1 MVQITPIDDLLG
13 PRSVVWPV
21 AMIAAAVAVAA
32 AVAAWVAQIDSP
44 SSDVRPPQ
52 LQAFFPDARFP
63 NLTLLPPASA
73 LDTKL
78 QVAKALLALRLSDP
92 GWNPSDTDESP
103 ARIEAAVPLPRP
115 RPASVVQSAQAD
127 DRTLLQRLS
136 DVFRPRMTLASMTPQ
151 DTISTLAP
159 DHALLGYNGVTAV
172 YDISAKA
179 VFLPNGL
186 RLEAHSGFGNTKDD
200 PRHVSERDV
209 GATPPAVYDL
219 KPRHQPFHG
228 VQALRMIPVK
238 GSTLGRTG
246 LLAHGYMLGPDGDS
260 NGCVSI
266 KDYERFLAA
275 FQRGEIKHLMVV
287 SSLADLPRQPL
298 KS

>member
-1 MVQITPIDDLLG
+1 MVRVTPIDDLLV
-13 PRSVVWPV
+13 PRSVVWAV
-21 AMIAAAVAVAA
+21 ASIAAALAVAA
-32 AVAAWVAQIDSP
+32 AVAAWVAQIASP
-44 SSDVRPPQ
+44 SPNVQPPQ
-52 LQAFFPDARFP
+52 FEASFLDARFP
-63 NLTLLPPASA
+63 NLALPPPASA

-78 QVAKALLALRLSDP
+78 RVAKALLALRLSDP
-92 GWNPSDTDESP
+92 GWNPSDTEESP
-103 ARIEAAVPLPRP
+103 ATVEAAVPLPRP
-115 RPASVVQSAQAD
+115 RPASVVQAAQAD

-136 DVFRPRMTLASMTPQ
+136 DVFRVRTTLASMTPQ
-151 DTISTLAP
+151 DSISTLAP

-186 RLEAHSGFGNTKDD
+186 RLEAHSGFGSTKDD

-228 VQALRMIPVK
+228 VQALRMVPVK

-266 KDYERFLAA
+266 KDYESFLAA